1 MRCSVFLK
9 RLSLYVD
16 KRLPH
21 LLMRAMDYHIKRC
34 QSCREEYKTMLVI
47 RDMCRDLPLLAP
59 PNDFSKEIRKKL
71 LDKEIKGE
79 YLERSI
85 NMGAKRRINFS
96 AVAIAAVIVIVI
108 VSAAAIGS
116 LSMVGSTKKD
126 IAYEE
131 SKQNSSST
139 EMVQEDK
146 ADKADKAESPADDA
160 GFSGDRDT
168 ASSSQSVAQIDRK
181 LIKYKYLTMETIE
194 FDRTIDLIYAKVES
208 MGGYVETSN
217 VEGKSRFNE
226 RSNEDRSAHF
236 EIRVPSNKLEQFTN
250 SLGDAGDIIRD
261 ETGSEDITGQ
271 YFDTEAR
278 LKSLQIQ
285 EERLLTILT
294 KAEKLQDII
303 ELERE
308 LSTVRYEIE
317 NLTGTLKKWDNLVD
331 YSRVT
336 LDVYQVKQLSPG
348 NTNTFYERV
357 RRAFS
362 RSVDSLIKF
371 FQNIAIGMVVL
382 LPYIPL
388 ILLVIWIIRK
398 LYVKRVSNK
407 KNEEA

>member
-1 MRCSVFLK
+1 MYCSVFLK
-9 RLSLYVD
+9 MLSLYVD
-16 KRLPH
+16 KRLPR
-21 LLMRAMDYHIKRC
+21 LLMRAMDYHVKRC
-34 QSCREEYKTMLVI
+34 QTCREEYKTMLAI
-47 RDMCRDLPLLAP
+47 RGMCRDLPLLDLP
-59 PNDFSKEIRKKL
+59 KDFSKEIRKKL
-71 LDKEIKGE
+71 LDEEIKGE

-85 NMGAKRRINFS
+85 NMREKRRINFRT
-96 AVAIAAVIVIVI
+96 IGIVSIILIVI
-108 VSAAAIGS
+108 VSAVAIGS

-146 ADKADKAESPADDA
+146 ADNAESPADDA

-226 RSNEDRSAHF
+226 RSNEDRGAHF
-236 EIRVPSNKLEQFTN
+236 EIRVPSNKLDQFTN

-303 ELERE
+303 EIERE

-336 LDVYQVKQLSPG
+336 LDVYQVKQLSPS

-357 RRAFS
+357 RRAFN